1 AGFLYDWSWSSTY
14 ARGQAAV
21 LLWIARGLV
30 LSAGYTLKLNT
41 GPLPFDVLALLTRS
55 KKTYVDKNKQII
67 VFAPIE
73 ETFEENLAFPPE
85 EGTHKKVSRCAVQ

>member
-30 LSAGYTLKLNT
+30 LSAGYTLKLNNNLSET
-41 GPLPFDVLALLTRS
+41 SPFPFDVLALLTP
-55 KKTYVDKNKQII
+55 DKATFVKDNSGSI
-67 VFAPIE
+67 VFAPIQDASKE
-73 ETFEENLAFPPE
+73 I
-85 EGTHKKVSRCAVQ
+85 